1 MRPASLLVAACLGAS
16 GLTGLAA
23 QPLSQPPA
31 ALAEALQQRYDRIKD
46 FSADFVHT
54 YVGGVLKTRVTE
66 SGRVLVKKPGM
77 MRWEYKTPE
86 EKLFVSDGL
95 KIYSYVPADKQ
106 VMVGSLP
113 AEDRATTPILFLAGK
128 GSLTRDFTVLPA
140 EPPPGLP
147 AGTQA
152 LKLTPKEAQADYD
165 WLVLSVEPGTLR
177 LRGLTT
183 IDAQGGTSI
192 FSFANLKEN
201 IGLAD
206 KTFEFKIPRGVDIVT
221 ASR

>member
-23 QPLSQPPA
+23 QPPSQPPA